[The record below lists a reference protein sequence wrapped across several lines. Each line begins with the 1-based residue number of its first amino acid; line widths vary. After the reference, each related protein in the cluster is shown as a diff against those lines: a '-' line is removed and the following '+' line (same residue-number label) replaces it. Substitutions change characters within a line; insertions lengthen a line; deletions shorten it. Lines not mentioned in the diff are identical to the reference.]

1 MAFGVQK
8 AIISLKCGK
17 IGSPIRAF
25 DWCQNQRPW
34 MTLKGHYALCFI
46 TPAPWCCHLFIFS
59 FTFTL
64 ILVDSGC
71 QCYNGLDNLISVQS
85 SGRTRSSSV
94 VTLARPSVS
103 SSLQITN
110 RSFRYAS
117 HHLWNQLPSSF
128 RQPHCVHSPPG
139 SPHPAHITSSQSSPS
154 FSPSFTRST
163 FHSRLKAHLFHKSFP
178 P

>member
-1 MAFGVQK
+1 MLWAELAK
-8 AIISLKCGK
+8 PSKEISCSLVIVEFSLRSMMKDAYK
-17 IGSPIRAF
+17 
-25 DWCQNQRPW
+25 
-34 MTLKGHYALCFI
+34 
-46 TPAPWCCHLFIFS
+46 LFS
-59 FTFTL
+59 LTYKVLSTSQPDYL
-64 ILVDSGC
+64 H
-71 QCYNGLDNLISVQS
+71 NLIDVQS

-117 HHLWNQLPSSF
+117 PHVWNQLPSSF

-139 SPHPAHITSSQSSPS
+139 SPHPAYITSSQSSPS
-154 FSPSFTRST
+154 FSPSVTPST
-163 FHSRLKAHLFHKSFP
+163 FHSRLKTRLFHKSFP